1 MTLNQ
6 RSIVAAAL
14 VTLMGIGAL
23 WSGTDGFNAFT
34 DEGARRYAVR
44 TDPPPVPAVALQDQN
59 GRRFG
64 MHELRGRLVA
74 VEFIY
79 VNCPTVCVALGQAF
93 QRVRDAL
100 PVEQL
105 GRDVVLLSISFDPRR
120 DLPERLA
127 DYAWR
132 HAADGEA
139 WRVVRV
145 EDETELATLLRTFG
159 IVVIPDGF
167 GGFEHNA
174 ALHLVDRDGRLVRI
188 DDYDRPL
195 EFVEQVRMWM

>member
-1 MTLNQ
+1 MRRSLLITLLIA
-6 RSIVAAAL
+6 IVGTA
-14 VTLMGIGAL
+14 TLA
-23 WSGTDGFNAFT
+23 WGTDGFNAFT

-44 TDPPPVPAVALQDQN
+44 TNPRPVPAALLQDQD

-64 MHELRGRLVA
+64 MHELRGRLLA

-79 VNCPTVCVALGQAF
+79 VNCPTVCAALGQAF

-100 PVEQL
+100 PAERL
-105 GRDVVLLSISFDPRR
+105 GRDVVLLSVSFDPRR

-127 DYAWR
+127 DYAQR
-132 HAADGEA
+132 HAADGDA

-145 EDETELATLLRTFG
+145 EDEAELAALLRTFG

-195 EFVEQVRMWM
+195 EFARQVGSRL